1 MVIMLEI
8 QELRK
13 KYNTHMVL
21 DNTKL
26 HIQKGQLFGLVGPN
40 GAGKTTMIKIIAGLL
55 EPDYGVIK
63 IDGKSL
69 TTRERRSHSKIGYMP
84 DYFGVYQN
92 LKVYEYMDFYATMY
106 GLRGREVK
114 KRIEEN
120 LELVDLYSNQDE
132 YVDDL
137 SRGFKQRLCLA
148 RCLLSEPELLLLDE
162 PTSGLD
168 PRARKDI
175 RMILKTLQEKNMTI
189 IISSHILH
197 DLSKMCSHIGI
208 LDEGKMIM
216 QGPVEDILQME
227 EQSKPLRIRFTEV
240 NASLLKFMDSHP
252 LIRNLIIDGAQAT
265 MCFQGDSTEEAKLLT
280 ELVRNGAGIC
290 YFAREEGSLERVFL
304 EIVNSETLLHVD
316 NISAF

>member
-1 MVIMLEI
+1 MLEI

-21 DNTKL
+21 DNLEL
-26 HIQKGQLFGLVGPN
+26 HIRKGQLFGLVGPN

-55 EPDYGVIK
+55 ESDYGVIK

-69 TTRERRSHSKIGYMP
+69 TTKERRTHSKIGYMP

-92 LKVYEYMDFYATMY
+92 LKVYEYMEFYARMY
-106 GLRGREVK
+106 GFSGQEVK
-114 KRIEEN
+114 NRIDMN
-120 LELVDLYSNQDE
+120 LELVDLCSIKED

-137 SRGFKQRLCLA
+137 SRGIKQRLCLA

-227 EQSKPLRIRFTEV
+227 EQSKPLRIRFTQV

-252 LIRNLIIDGAQAT
+252 LIKNLIIDGAQAT
-265 MCFQGDSTEEAKLLT
+265 MCFQGDSMEEAKLLT
-280 ELVRNGAGIC
+280 ELTRNGAGIC
-290 YFAREEGSLERVFL
+290 YFAREEGSLEKVFL
-304 EIVNSETLLHVD
+304 QITKGE
-316 NISAF
+316 

>member
-1 MVIMLEI
+1 MVIVMLEI
-8 QELRK
+8 QELCK
-13 KYNTHMVL
+13 KYDTHMVL
-21 DNTKL
+21 DSMEL

-55 EPDYGVIK
+55 EPDHGLVK
-63 IDGKSL
+63 IDGRST

-92 LKVYEYMDFYATMY
+92 LKVYEYMDFYTRMY
-106 GLRGREVK
+106 GYRGREAK
-114 KRIEEN
+114 KKIEEN
-120 LELVDLYSNQDE
+120 LELVNMYSNKDE

-168 PRARKDI
+168 PRARNDI
-175 RMILKTLQEKNMTI
+175 RRILNTLQEKNMTI

-208 LDEGKMIM
+208 LDEGKMIAG
-216 QGPVEDILQME
+216 GPVEDILQME

-240 NASLLKFMDSHP
+240 NARLLKFLDSYP
-252 LIRNLIIDGAQAT
+252 LINNLIIDGTQAI
-265 MCFQGDSTEEAKLLT
+265 MCFQGDSIEEAKLLT
-280 ELVRNGAGIC
+280 SLIQNGAGIC
-290 YFAREEGSLERVFL
+290 CFAREEGSLERVFL
-304 EIVNSETLLHVD
+304 QITKGE
-316 NISAF
+316 